1 MKYTLLIYESPA
13 DFAALRDPKQGEAI
27 MTGVMRYLQALKD
40 AGVFVDGAGLQPPDT
55 ATTLRLRDGQHLVQD
70 GPFADIKEQLGGFFI
85 IDAPD
90 LDAALEWAARFPQ
103 RPGQAIE
110 VRPNMQ
116 HD

>member
-1 MKYTLLIYESPA
+1 MKYTILIYESPA
-13 DFAALRDPKQGEAI
+13 DFAALRDPIQGEEI

>member
-13 DFAALRDPKQGEAI
+13 DFAALRDPKQGEEI